1 MLTLNQAIMRV
12 LLVLFMLTHF
22 ISNLDVFETINIV
35 KSFVAQ
41 LIPHGISNKDIQDS
55 NPPLLEAPTIKLSN
69 YQKKK
74 KKKKPINI
82 ELVLTMQQTFNSN
95 GS

>member
-22 ISNLDVFETINIV
+22 IFNLVFFETINIA
-35 KSFVAQ
+35 KSFITQ
-41 LIPHGISNKDIQDS
+41 LIPSGISNKDIHDS
-55 NPPLLEAPTIKLSN
+55 NPPLLKTPTIKLSN

-74 KKKKPINI
+74 KKKNP
-82 ELVLTMQQTFNSN
+82 
-95 GS
+95 